1 MDTSF
6 LPESDPLNLMQ
17 IIDRTIA
24 AVNTAIPGTV
34 KAFNAATQTATI
46 VPNIKAINHTID
58 GQTFNTPLPDLIEV
72 PCLLMG
78 SNMLGLTVTI
88 PIQKGDQCLI
98 IFSQRSIDN
107 WLKYSGVQDPVE
119 PIYPRHHSLCDGIA
133 IVGLY
138 PQIYRIDNYDQD
150 AIVIRNKN
158 KSVYI
163 KVSQTEVVAKAPVIT
178 LDGNVVITGTVTGT
192 GGTPVLT
199 GAGISHGG
207 KTIDAAH
214 AHKDVQGGSG
224 NSGGIV

>member
-1 MDTSF
+1 MDLTF
-6 LPESDPLNLMQ
+6 LSDSDPLVLQ
-17 IIDRTIA
+17 EIIDRTLA
-24 AVNTAIPGTV
+24 AVNTAIPGTIR
-34 KAFNAATQTATI
+34 AFNADRQTATV
-46 VPNIKAINHTID
+46 VPNIKAINHTMD
-58 GQTFNTPLPDLIEV
+58 GKTYNTPLPDLIEV

-78 SNMLGLTVTI
+78 SNMLNLYVTI

-119 PIYPRHHSLCDGIA
+119 PIYPRHHSLSDGIA

-138 PQIYRIDNYDQD
+138 PKIYRITNYDND
-150 AIVIRNKN
+150 AISIRNKD

-163 KVSQTEVVAKAPVIT
+163 KVSATEVVAKAPTIT

-207 KTIDAAH
+207 KTIDANH
-214 AHKDVQGGSG
+214 QHKDVQSGDG
-224 NSGGIV
+224 NSGGLV